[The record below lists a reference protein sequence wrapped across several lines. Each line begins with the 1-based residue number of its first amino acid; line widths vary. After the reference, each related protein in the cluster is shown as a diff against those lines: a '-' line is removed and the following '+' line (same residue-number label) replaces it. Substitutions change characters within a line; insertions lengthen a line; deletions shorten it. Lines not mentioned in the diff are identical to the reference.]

1 MKTAIAYIRVST
13 QKQGKSGL
21 GLEAQQAAIAA
32 FAAAYGFEIID
43 TFVEIETGK
52 GADALARRPQ
62 LATVLEIARLTGAT
76 VIAAKLDRVTRDV
89 HFGSGLF
96 NRTDVAFKIVD
107 MPHADN
113 FQINIM
119 LSVAQLEREM
129 ISTRTKAALQ
139 AARERGQQLGS
150 PNGTAMQA
158 ARSVSFAEG
167 LRAIVAPI
175 AHLPSR
181 AIAAALNEQ
190 GVATPTGG
198 AWSSVTVLRM
208 VSRLNLKVAA

>member
-1 MKTAIAYIRVST
+1 MKTAIAYVRVST
-13 QKQGKSGL
+13 QQQGKSGL
-21 GLEAQQAAIAA
+21 GLEAQQTAIAA
-32 FAAAYGFEIID
+32 FAASYGFEIIE

-76 VIAAKLDRVTRDV
+76 VIAAKLDRITRDV

-96 NRTDVAFKIVD
+96 NRSDVAFRIVD

-139 AARERGQQLGS
+139 AAKERGTKLGQ
-150 PNGTAMQA
+150 PAGNAAQA
-158 ARSVSFAEG
+158 ARSDAFAEG
-167 LRAIVAPI
+167 LRAIVAPVINLSSRRI
-175 AHLPSR
+175 ASFLNDQGHL
-181 AIAAALNEQ
+181 
-190 GVATPTGG
+190 TPTGG

-208 VSRLNLKVAA
+208 IERLKVAA

>member
-1 MKTAIAYIRVST
+1 MKSAIAYIRVST

-32 FAAAYGFEIID
+32 FAAQYGFELIE

-52 GADALARRPQ
+52 GADALKTRPQ
-62 LATVLEIARLTGAT
+62 LATAIEAARLTGAT
-76 VIAAKLDRVTRDV
+76 MLAAKLDRVTRDV

-96 NRTDVAFKIVD
+96 GRTDVSFKIVD

-113 FQINIM
+113 FQLNIM

-139 AARERGQQLGS
+139 AARERGQKLGS
-150 PNGTAMQA
+150 PNSCANQRDRAQA
-158 ARSVSFAEG
+158 FAAS
-167 LRAIVAPI
+167 LRAVLAEIGS
-175 AHLPSR
+175 LPSR
-181 AIAAALNEQ
+181 AIAAALNDRGITTQ
-190 GVATPTGG
+190 TGG

-208 VSRLNLKVAA
+208 IDRIAGEVA